1 MDTSLHEQRRGP
13 ELRAGLLGPA
23 LHSATNCGKITRVPL
38 FDETLVRAIL
48 LDIEGTTTPIDFVA
62 KTLFPYASRKLEVFL
77 RNNCAD
83 AEVRALVEGLRAQH
97 THDARSGSKP
107 PSWVEDSEE
116 ERLRSSAAYGQ
127 WLIAHDSKCTPL
139 KALQGKIWQQGYAS
153 GELKGEVY
161 PDVPAAFERW
171 KRQGKRICIYSS
183 GSVLAQQLLF
193 GSVATGDLTPY
204 ITAFFDTRVGA
215 KAEAESYRKIAAA
228 VSFEPRQFLFLSD
241 ASKEVEAARAAGMQA
256 LLCQRDARSSA
267 TERVEHA
274 IRDFNEIFPE

>member
-1 MDTSLHEQRRGP
+1 M
-13 ELRAGLLGPA
+13 
-23 LHSATNCGKITRVPL
+23 PL

-139 KALQGKIWQQGYAS
+139 KALQGKIWQQGYAN
-153 GELKGEVY
+153 GELRGEVY
-161 PDVPAAFERW
+161 PDVPVAFERW
-171 KRQGKRICIYSS
+171 KRRGKRIYIYSS
-183 GSVLAQQLLF
+183 GSVLAQKLLF
-193 GSVATGDLTPY
+193 GTVVTGDLTPY
-204 ITAFFDTRVGA
+204 ISAFFDTHVGA
-215 KAEAESYRKIAAA
+215 KVETESYRKIGAT
-228 VSFEPRQFLFLSD
+228 VSQEPGSLLFLSD
-241 ASKEVEAARAAGMQA
+241 AVKEIEAARLAGMQA
-256 LLCQRDARSSA
+256 LLCEREGDSSA
-267 TERVEHA
+267 AGSRADVIH
-274 IRDFNEIFPE
+274 DFKEIFPG